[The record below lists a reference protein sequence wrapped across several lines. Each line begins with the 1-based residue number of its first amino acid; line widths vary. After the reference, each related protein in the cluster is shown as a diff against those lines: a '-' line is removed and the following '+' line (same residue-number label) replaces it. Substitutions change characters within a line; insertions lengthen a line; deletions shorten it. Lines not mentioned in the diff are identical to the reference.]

1 MTRGK
6 PIRRVIF
13 NVYELDDWLLKALV
27 GKRKK
32 GRYAG
37 EAEAIR
43 RALKLQAAMLDLTP
57 PTELLAR
64 EKSCDQ

>member
-1 MTRGK
+1 MPKTKGK

-13 NVYELDDWLLKALV
+13 NVYPLDDWLLRALV
-27 GKRKK
+27 GPKKK

-43 RALKLQAAMLDLTP
+43 RALKMQAALLEIKP
-57 PTELLAR
+57 PAELLEA
-64 EKSCDQ
+64 EKTV